1 MSSPPEAS
9 HPRTVTGRFPPAPES
24 AGRARQLAVGAC
36 RDWALAGLADVVQLV
51 VAELVANA
59 IRHARTD
66 VVVRLE
72 QQRDGLR
79 LEVSDDDAV
88 HLPRCGTGDTAAESG
103 RGLQLVEALSRGWG
117 VLEDGPGKRV
127 WAEIAR

>member
-1 MSSPPEAS
+1 MSSPLEAS
-9 HPRTVTGRFPPAPES
+9 RSRSVTGRFPPAPES
-24 AGRARQLAVGAC
+24 AGRARQLAAGAC
-36 RDWALAGLADVVQLV
+36 RDWSLPGLTDAVQLV

-59 IRHARTD
+59 IRHAHTD

-72 QQRDGLR
+72 RQPDGLR
-79 LEVSDDDAV
+79 LEVSDDDAG
-88 HLPRCGTGDTAAESG
+88 HLPRRGPGDIAAESG

-117 VLEDGPGKRV
+117 VQADGPGKRV